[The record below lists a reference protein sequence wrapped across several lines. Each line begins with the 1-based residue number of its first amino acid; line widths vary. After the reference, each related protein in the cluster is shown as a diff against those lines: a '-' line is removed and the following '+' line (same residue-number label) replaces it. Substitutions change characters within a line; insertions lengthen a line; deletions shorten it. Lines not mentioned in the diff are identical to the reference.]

1 MDIADGNFVDDAGT
15 DQQGA
20 RDILRAFCDNGFDG
34 DAEQAGLVLGRP
46 ASELR
51 EMLGGDT
58 DVDDDL
64 VMKARGIAQERG
76 IDVG

>member
-1 MDIADGNFVDDAGT
+1 MDLSEGNFVDDAGT

-20 RDILRAFCDNGFDG
+20 RDILRAFCDNGFEG
-34 DAEQAGLVLGRP
+34 SAEQAGLVLGRP
-46 ASELR
+46 SSELR
-51 EMLGGDT
+51 EMLDGDIE
-58 DVDDDL
+58 VDDDL

>member
-1 MDIADGNFVDDAGT
+1 MDISEGNFVDDAGT
-15 DQQGA
+15 GQDGA
-20 RDILRAFCDNGFDG
+20 RDILRAFCDNGFEG

-51 EMLGGDT
+51 EMLDGET
-58 DVDDDL
+58 EVDDDL

-76 IDVG
+76 IAVE